1 MEDEKLLDLRNASV
15 TLVDAINNRPIS
27 RTTVVKVADDI
38 WVLRNVEKNMHALL
52 NKYNSYKLTLN
63 NVADADYRVMPVKL
77 TKEFLVVKLI
87 RNASGRERRRF
98 IRITCDL
105 PTTMVYNNEPLPAT
119 ILELSYGSIIL
130 KTKTPLEPDSTIVIR
145 LKELDGEV
153 VLACTVKARRI
164 LPNETVYEENDIWF
178 DGYTYIILVD
188 AKESGERAMDTLYS
202 KIYRLQN
209 EVLK

>member
-130 KTKTPLEPDSTIVIR
+130 KTKTPLEPDSTVVIR

>member
-63 NVADADYRVMPVKL
+63 SVADADYRVMPVKL

-130 KTKTPLEPDSTIVIR
+130 KTKTPLEPDSTVVVR